1 MAHEFKIMNQSGTI
15 TTYTSYDDIPNNS
28 TLKHVI
34 SFKPDLGTEIDSNEI
49 LLESETLDS
58 GETDKFIE
66 DTSTGANLVLNGT
79 DSSSSNAGDNLIMEF
94 PDGRHKLVPENF
106 ETGAENH
113 LVLETASTM
122 GGTNHYHPMVGTHH
136 TEGDGHTAE
145 EHREIALWNYR
156 LQTLITT
163 EKTNASSV

>member
-66 DTSTGANLVLNGT
+66 DTSTGANLVLNGVK
-79 DSSSSNAGDNLIMEF
+79 SS
-94 PDGRHKLVPENF
+94 LVYANGLLTVAVAVATPTVDEAPAPTAVIVTNPYKY
-106 ETGAENH
+106 GCAECII
-113 LVLETASTM
+113 LTRSFF
-122 GGTNHYHPMVGTHH
+122 
-136 TEGDGHTAE
+136 
-145 EHREIALWNYR
+145 
-156 LQTLITT
+156 
-163 EKTNASSV
+163 